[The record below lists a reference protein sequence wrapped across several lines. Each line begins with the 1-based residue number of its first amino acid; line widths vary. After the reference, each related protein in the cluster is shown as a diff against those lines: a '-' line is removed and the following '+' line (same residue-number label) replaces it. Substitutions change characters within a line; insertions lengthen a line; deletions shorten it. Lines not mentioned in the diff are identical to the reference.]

1 MDMTSVGTDHLCK
14 DLRRRVNKTTAGF
27 VCLKCM
33 MRSMVLTRGKKGPS
47 SKMEKLGT
55 RATRSTKSR
64 KRTENLNTG
73 TSRTMEE
80 DRPRGKKMAML
91 GEGTVR
97 ILDTG
102 ACMDMENDDQPV
114 LF

>member
-1 MDMTSVGTDHLCK
+1 MDMTSVGTDHQCK
-14 DLRRRVNKTTAGF
+14 DLKRRANKTTAGF
-27 VCLKCM
+27 VCLKGM

-55 RATRSTKSR
+55 KAARSTKSR
-64 KRTENLNTG
+64 KRTENLKTG
-73 TSRTMEE
+73 TSRKMEK
-80 DRPRGKKMAML
+80 DRPRCKKMAML
-91 GEGTVR
+91 EEGTVR

-102 ACMDMENDDQPV
+102 SCMDMENDDQPV